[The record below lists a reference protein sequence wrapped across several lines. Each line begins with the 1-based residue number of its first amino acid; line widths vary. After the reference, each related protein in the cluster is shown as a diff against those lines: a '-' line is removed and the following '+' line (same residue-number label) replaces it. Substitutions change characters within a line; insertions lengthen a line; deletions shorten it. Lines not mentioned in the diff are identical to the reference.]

1 MPGITFNTQRHKKK
15 ITTGPIPV
23 ASPENTAL
31 TADGA
36 VSDNTWYGNAHHA
49 ACVFESVMAPGSK
62 GYAGPPDKNSRLSL
76 HSSLLRFLFSC

>member
-36 VSDNTWYGNAHHA
+36 VSDNTWHGNAHHA
-49 ACVFESVMAPGSK
+49 ACVLGFLMAPGSK
-62 GYAGPPDKNSRLSL
+62 GYAGLPDKNLPQSL
-76 HSSLLRFLFSC
+76 RSS